1 MKNRAMENLLN
12 KASGALDKFSRGVV
26 KGRWI
31 CLAVFV
37 ALAIVCAC
45 FIPKIQVEY
54 DLTNSMPEGSYTADA
69 LDLLKK
75 EFDDKGMA
83 YVCLVNTNEE
93 EAEQFA
99 EQLRQIDGI
108 ANVTYMSAM
117 NFKNG
122 KALYTVNLEHYDST
136 PECFATIES
145 IVDYLEDTSRE
156 GYLTGQSAYSYFTK
170 AETEDSIIKIGIVI
184 VVLILAMLL
193 FTSKTFFELV
203 LMIIVFGLAVV
214 INMGSNALFVDGISY
229 ISNLVALVLQLALSL
244 DYMVILLHRYMEE
257 RAVKDA
263 KEAAVTAL
271 SKGVVEI
278 LSSSLTT
285 IAGLGSLLLMS
296 MPIGVEIG
304 LSLGKSIIASLL
316 SVIFLMPALLVL
328 MDKPIMK
335 SKHKSFVPSIKKPA
349 RFLLKG
355 RKIIVPLFIV
365 IVILSCV
372 GQFYNTYSFNYNG
385 GSMIVSAKEQIEP
398 EFGTLNS
405 LAIAVPKGDAEKERE
420 LAQYVMSFK
429 NNVDSVN
436 ALSTIELAPG
446 VFLTDEVSGD
456 GVAPLVDALMGSF
469 NMPGMSPDVV
479 TPIIEG
485 IVAEYY
491 TANNIADAS
500 TGVRIIDLLEYMIES
515 ENSLLNFIP
524 AEYASL
530 LDSLTFAKANL
541 ESENYS
547 RLTFNITSGI
557 ESKSTLAFL
566 GAITVKIP
574 ELYPEYYMAGE
585 SVACYDM
592 ANKFDKDNTIVCACS
607 VFFVLIILLFTFKNL
622 LLPFVLI
629 LAIQGG
635 IWINFVFP
643 YLTTTPVVFI
653 GYLIITAVQMGATID
668 YAIVLT
674 NRYRTTKHL
683 FKDRYEAMAE
693 AENAVFPTV
702 ITSGLILTGTG
713 FALSFLSSGA
723 VAAMGSL
730 LGVGA
735 LTSLLIV
742 LLVLPSLLIVT
753 EKAVD
758 KCDFHK
764 LFPKLFKAPKLATA
778 EELDAEN
785 TEIASQTADCEERG
799 IEHFAETYVP
809 IDDSFTPTNAD
820 EEIDPE
826 YTFDESIDTVTTEV
840 EEG

>member
-1 MKNRAMENLLN
+1 MKNKIMENLQN
-12 KASGALDKFSRGVV
+12 KMSGTLLKFSHGIV
-26 KGRWI
+26 KGRWV

-54 DLTNSMPEGSYTADA
+54 DLTNQMPKDSYTTDA
-69 LDLLKK
+69 LTLLKK

-83 YVCLVNTNEE
+83 YVCLVNTTPE
-93 EAEQFA
+93 EAKNFA
-99 EQLRQIDGI
+99 EELRTIDGI
-108 ANVTYMSAM
+108 ANVTYMEAM

-122 KALYTVNLEHYDST
+122 KALYTVNLEDYDST
-136 PECFATIES
+136 DRAFATVEAI
-145 IVDYLEDTSRE
+145 IDHLDNTSRE

-170 AETEDSIIKIGIVI
+170 AETEDSILKIGIVI
-184 VVLILAMLL
+184 VVLILAMLI

-203 LMIIVFGLAVV
+203 LMIIVFGLAVL
-214 INMGSNALFVDGISY
+214 INMGSNALFVNGISY

-257 RAVKDA
+257 RALRDA
-263 KEAAVTAL
+263 KEAAAIAL

-304 LSLGKSIIASLL
+304 LSLGKSIVASLL

-328 MDKPIMK
+328 LDKPIMK
-335 SKHKSFVPSIKKPA
+335 TRHKPFVPKITKPA

-420 LAQYVMSFK
+420 LAEYILSFK

-436 ALSTIELAPG
+436 ALATIELAPG
-446 VFLTDEVSGD
+446 VYLTDEISKD
-456 GVAPLVDALMGSF
+456 SAETLVNALAGSF
-469 NMPGMSPDVV
+469 GKDVNETLLGV
-479 TPIIEG
+479 INNAISG
-485 IVAEYY
+485 LIDDYY
-491 TANNIADAS
+491 EAKEITDLS
-500 TGVRIIDLLEYMIES
+500 TGIRIIDLLEFMIES
-515 ENSLLNFIP
+515 DNAMLNFIP
-524 AEYASL
+524 EDYRSML
-530 LDSLTFAKANL
+530 GSLTFAKANL

-566 GAITVKIP
+566 DAITAKIP
-574 ELYPEYYMAGE
+574 EIYGEYYMAGE

-592 ANKFDKDNTIVCACS
+592 ASYFDRDNMIVCVCS
-607 VFFVLIILLFTFKNL
+607 LVFVLVILLFTFKNL
-622 LLPFVLI
+622 LLPLVLI

-643 YLTTTPVVFI
+643 YLTSTPVVFI

-683 FKDRYEAMAE
+683 YKDRYEGMAE
-693 AENAVFPTV
+693 SVNAVFPTV

-742 LLVLPSLLIVT
+742 LLVLPSLLLVT

-764 LFPKLFKAPKLATA
+764 LFPRLFKAP
-778 EELDAEN
+778 ELAEN
-785 TEIASQTADCEERG
+785 TCLSDQFESLNNETEENQEIEPCKNDVLTVQEN
-799 IEHFAETYVP
+799 
-809 IDDSFTPTNAD
+809 SFENPTGAPPCT
-820 EEIDPE
+820 EEI
-826 YTFDESIDTVTTEV
+826 TTEL
-840 EEG
+840 EN